1 MSRRADEANSDR
13 IARADSGLRPPLQGD
28 RIGDDAILAM
38 PGGTGSPEEALWASR
53 CVARQTMRLPHGCR
67 GLSCSDAAHG
77 RDRDA
82 RDLCLRI
89 LGLDAGPEQPGRPS
103 GLVMPT
109 YILAALEAEEDR
121 QP

>member
-13 IARADSGLRPPLQGD
+13 IARAAAGLRPPLQGD

-53 CVARQTMRLPHGCR
+53 CVARYTMLRSHGCR
-67 GLSCSDAAHG
+67 GLSCSRDGHG
-77 RDRDA
+77 ADRDA

-89 LGLDAGPEQPGRPS
+89 LGL
-103 GLVMPT
+103 
-109 YILAALEAEEDR
+109 EEDA
-121 QP
+121 

>member
-1 MSRRADEANSDR
+1 VSRRADEANSDR

-28 RIGDDAILAM
+28 RIGDDAILAN
-38 PGGTGSPEEALWASR
+38 PGTTSPLEALRASR
-53 CVARQTMRLPHGCR
+53 CVARYTMLRSHGCR
-67 GLSCSDAAHG
+67 GLSCSRDGHG
-77 RDRDA
+77 ADRDA